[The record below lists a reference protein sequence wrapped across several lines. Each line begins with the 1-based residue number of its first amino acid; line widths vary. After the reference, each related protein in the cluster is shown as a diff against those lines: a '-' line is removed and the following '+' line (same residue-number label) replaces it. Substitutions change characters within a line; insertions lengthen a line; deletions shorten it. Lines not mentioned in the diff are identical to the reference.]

1 MGAVIQ
7 DILSKY
13 KWDTSTLYGQLGNT
27 STDVFPL
34 RKRIGVSWMP
44 TEFPVLVSG
53 EFESIGSAFY
63 MRAGSEIKVYEGIHI
78 RGGIDQIAL
87 NAALPAK
94 PSLGI
99 SVQTK
104 VANWTPSFQYAY
116 IFEPYSP
123 SGIHVLSIALRF

>member
-1 MGAVIQ
+1 
-7 DILSKY
+7 
-13 KWDTSTLYGQLGNT
+13 
-27 STDVFPL
+27 
-34 RKRIGVSWMP
+34 MP
-44 TEFPVLVSG
+44 NDFPVLVSG
-53 EFESIGSAFY
+53 EFESIGSALYF
-63 MRAGSEIKVYEGIHI
+63 RAGSEIKVYEGIHI

-87 NAALPAK
+87 NAELPAK

-116 IFEPYSP
+116 IFEPFSP